1 MQKAFLNK
9 IDERKKKLFRIE
21 KRTKNS
27 KIPLG
32 PKILKSG
39 PNNIIFKKLLC
50 VTKKKYPFF
59 SFFDLSFFEK
69 KVMSMRTDKT
79 LSNF

>member
-1 MQKAFLNK
+1 LQKAFLNK

-39 PNNIIFKKLLC
+39 PNNIIFKKLF
-50 VTKKKYPFF
+50 TTESRGGIFFFF
-59 SFFDLSFFEK
+59 SKYFLFFFI
-69 KVMSMRTDKT
+69 
-79 LSNF
+79 NQN